1 MDNNLTLAIPIS
13 LTLLS
18 NAYILLFIYL
28 TISFNFFI
36 ITICKSN
43 DFKLSTILMSS
54 PYNIVAFNI
63 VATGILKGI
72 VSTSHYTITL
82 VVNIWRNLV
91 RKYGEIWQWAGYVG
105 KTRVVTSTINCG
117 VCAQQINSNYI
128 LRFTTIS
135 ETIYS
140 RNWVLKY
147 ITWLLWNT
155 EYMRY
160 IRYIKYMIDFADLT
174 DFTDLA

>member
-1 MDNNLTLAIPIS
+1 MPILAFSCVTLNLIYKRNPLSFNLVPSNHSIDNNLTLAIPIS

-18 NAYILLFIYL
+18 NTYILLFIYL

-82 VVNIWRNLV
+82 VVN
-91 RKYGEIWQWAGYVG
+91 
-105 KTRVVTSTINCG
+105 
-117 VCAQQINSNYI
+117 
-128 LRFTTIS
+128 
-135 ETIYS
+135 
-140 RNWVLKY
+140 
-147 ITWLLWNT
+147 
-155 EYMRY
+155 
-160 IRYIKYMIDFADLT
+160 
-174 DFTDLA
+174 